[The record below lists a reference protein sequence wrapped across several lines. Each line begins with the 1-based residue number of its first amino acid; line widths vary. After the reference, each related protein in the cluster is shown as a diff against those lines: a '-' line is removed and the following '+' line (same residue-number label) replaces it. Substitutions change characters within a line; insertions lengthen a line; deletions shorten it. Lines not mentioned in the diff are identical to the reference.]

1 MPLRWKSQKTYIP
14 YFVQTIW
21 MDKQTLTAFKGPQ
34 TLSSLQ
40 SLPCLRFVIFNELF
54 EVSVR
59 CLNSLNRDLKKER
72 KWWDFLLNSFGGLG
86 IVVCG
91 QESQCALYKVT
102 TRGDLKEQP

>member
-1 MPLRWKSQKTYIP
+1 
-14 YFVQTIW
+14 
-21 MDKQTLTAFKGPQ
+21 MDKQTLTTSKGPR
-34 TLSSLQ
+34 TVSSLQ
-40 SLPCLRFVIFNELF
+40 YLPCLRFVIFNELF

-102 TRGDLKEQP
+102 TQGDLKEQP